1 MQGSPSGFGNSEA
14 TAPIDFVPGI
24 LYDEKKEADVDNIIL
39 IGMPGCGKSTVG
51 VVLAK
56 HLGFGFIDSDL
67 LIQEREKRRLCE
79 IIEQEGLARFN
90 RIEEEV
96 NATIRADHSV
106 IATGGSVIYGPRAM
120 EHFQKIGTI
129 VYLKLTYEEIR
140 ERLGDLAE
148 RGVSVRPG
156 QSLWELYEER
166 VPLYETYAQVTVDGT
181 GLSLREVVMKIK
193 AACGK

>member
-1 MQGSPSGFGNSEA
+1 M
-14 TAPIDFVPGI
+14 
-24 LYDEKKEADVDNIIL
+24 DNIIL

-79 IIEQEGLARFN
+79 IIDQEGLVRFN

-96 NATIRADHSV
+96 NAAIRAEHSV
-106 IATGGSVIYGPRAM
+106 IATGGSVVYGPQAM
-120 EHFQKIGTI
+120 EHFRQIGTV
-129 VYLKLTYEEIR
+129 VYLKLTYEEIE

-156 QSLWELYEER
+156 QSLRELYGER
-166 VPLYETYAQVTVDGT
+166 VPLYERYAHVTVDGT
-181 GLSLREVVMKIK
+181 GLSLREVVLKIK